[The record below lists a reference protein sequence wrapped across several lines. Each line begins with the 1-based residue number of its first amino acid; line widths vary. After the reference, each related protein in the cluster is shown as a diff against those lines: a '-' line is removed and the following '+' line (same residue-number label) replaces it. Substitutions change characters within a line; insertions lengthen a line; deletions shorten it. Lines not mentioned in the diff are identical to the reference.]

1 MAADS
6 SVSTRARKSS
16 VKSFSEISVREMLA
30 IQGGARK
37 EPTLVPVIPH
47 GGRLCVA
54 IHKKATWLMQHAFG
68 SSEYLLKDSQCQ
80 AVNHVVER
88 LHGNA
93 TSDTT
98 NSLDDS
104 MSETDVP
111 PPAKPRALRKLGLG
125 DSDPPS
131 PKKAAPKKKSSKA
144 AAKDDFIVHELDEIR
159 LMIKRRPNGGLLIVA
174 DAKAIQAVVNL
185 VRKAWEDGEE
195 SQKQSRLKRK
205 AEREEHITDQNDEDK
220 G

>member
-1 MAADS
+1 MASASTVLSRKRSKPKVKNFADIT
-6 SVSTRARKSS
+6 VCD
-16 VKSFSEISVREMLA
+16 MLA
-30 IQGGARK
+30 IKGGAK
-37 EPTLVPVIPH
+37 KDATLVDIVHHAYRP
-47 GGRLCVA
+47 CVA
-54 IHKKATWLMQHAFG
+54 IHKKAKWLMQHAFG

-93 TSDTT
+93 TSDTK
-98 NSLDDS
+98 NSLDDCL
-104 MSETDVP
+104 SETDAP
-111 PPAKPRALRKLGLG
+111 PPAKPRARRKLGLG

-159 LMIKRRPNGGLLIVA
+159 LLIKRRPNGGLLIVA
-174 DAKAIQAVVNL
+174 NAEAIQAVVNL
-185 VRKAWEDGEE
+185 VRKAWEDGKE

-205 AEREEHITDQNDEDK
+205 AEREERMPAIED
-220 G
+220 

>member
-16 VKSFSEISVREMLA
+16 VKPFSEISVREMLA

-37 EPTLVPVIPH
+37 EPTLVPVFPH
-47 GGRLCVA
+47 GGRSCVA

-93 TSDTT
+93 TSDTK

-104 MSETDVP
+104 LSETDVP
-111 PPAKPRALRKLGLG
+111 PPAKPCARRKLGLG

-131 PKKAAPKKKSSKA
+131 PKKSSSEKKEPKSS
-144 AAKDDFIVHELDEIR
+144 
-159 LMIKRRPNGGLLIVA
+159 PC
-174 DAKAIQAVVNL
+174 Q
-185 VRKAWEDGEE
+185 
-195 SQKQSRLKRK
+195 
-205 AEREEHITDQNDEDK
+205 
-220 G
+220 